1 MALRITFLSVL
12 FNDNVSLFT
21 INSLQLQIQIQIQ
34 IQIVSI
40 VKYGLITKIQR
51 IVIKNI
57 IIPHH

>member
-21 INSLQLQIQIQIQ
+21 INSLQLQLQIQ

-51 IVIKNI
+51 IVIKTI

>member
-21 INSLQLQIQIQIQ
+21 INSLQLQLQIQ

-51 IVIKNI
+51 IVIKTI
-57 IIPHH
+57 IISHH